1 MYNENLKNRVFRKL
15 EAALRIYEKMIYEK
29 VGELSDTQAFY
40 TAAHLRQPPET
51 GFQHIAPGQSWGGE
65 WQNMWL
71 KGEFTVPPALDGR
84 DLYAVSGC
92 GGAEQLFFL
101 NGVPKGIVN
110 SKNREFIGGGHAC
123 QYLGRAKAGAAA
135 ARLKN
140 RMLGVP
146 DDMTDKAG

>member
-40 TAAHLRQPPET
+40 TAGHFRQVPET
-51 GFQHIAPGQSWGGE
+51 GFRPIAPGQSWGGE

-71 KGEFTVPPALDGR
+71 KGEFTVPHALDGR

-92 GGAEQLFFL
+92 QS
-101 NGVPKGIVN
+101 V
-110 SKNREFIGGGHAC
+110 
-123 QYLGRAKAGAAA
+123 
-135 ARLKN
+135 
-140 RMLGVP
+140 MLP
-146 DDMTDKAG
+146 TR